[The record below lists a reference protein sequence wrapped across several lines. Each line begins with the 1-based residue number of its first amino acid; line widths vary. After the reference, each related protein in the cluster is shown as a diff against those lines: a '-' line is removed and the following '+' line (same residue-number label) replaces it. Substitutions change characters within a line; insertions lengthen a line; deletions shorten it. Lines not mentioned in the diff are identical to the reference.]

1 MININRTK
9 QIIETED
16 EGPTLDY
23 KEDLLLETDGDKAK
37 FVKDVVSLANSGQTA
52 HIIIGIQDGTRKLMG
67 IKTSHSAEKLNE
79 ILKDK
84 CDPPLHLG
92 YAERK
97 IMGHTIGVIEIA
109 GDNPPYIVAVRDRY
123 GGHLS
128 SDAQKP
134 FHIER
139 GTVFVRNYNMNDG
152 AKRADLDKMYKV
164 KYATLETDVQVSH
177 KLSMKPSGDSI
188 EADISFL
195 LTNVGD
201 VLATQPYVWV
211 QFKDVKE
218 LVRCTGKWVD
228 ISKLNDNIL
237 TIRYL
242 GEVPLYPKLMFI
254 SNGAVIKV
262 AKDTKQIEAYMRMGA
277 GNIRVKEGAYIIPL
291 GE

>member
-1 MININRTK
+1 MISIDRTK
-9 QIIETED
+9 QIIENED

-37 FVKDVVSLANSGQTA
+37 FVKDVISLANSGQTT
-52 HIIIGIQDGTRKLMG
+52 HIITGIQDVTRKLMG
-67 IKTSHSAEKLNE
+67 IKTPHPAEKLNE

-84 CDPPLHLG
+84 CDPPLRIE

-109 GDNPPYIVAVRDRY
+109 GENPPYIVAVRDRY

-128 SDAQKP
+128 SDSQKLSY
-134 FHIER
+134 IER
-139 GTVFVRNYNMNDG
+139 GTVFVRNYNMNEG

-164 KYATLETDVQVSH
+164 KYATLEADVQISH

-188 EADISFL
+188 EADIRFT

-211 QFKDVKE
+211 QFKNVQE
-218 LVRCTGKWVD
+218 IVRCTGNWVN
-228 ISKLNDNIL
+228 ISKLNNNIP
-237 TIRYL
+237 TIRAV
-242 GEVPLYPKLMFI
+242 GKVPLYPNIIILFD
-254 SNGAVIKV
+254 GAVVKV
-262 AKDTKQIEAYMRMGA
+262 AKDTKQIETYVRMGA
-277 GNIRVKEGAYIIPL
+277 GNMRVKEGAYTIPL